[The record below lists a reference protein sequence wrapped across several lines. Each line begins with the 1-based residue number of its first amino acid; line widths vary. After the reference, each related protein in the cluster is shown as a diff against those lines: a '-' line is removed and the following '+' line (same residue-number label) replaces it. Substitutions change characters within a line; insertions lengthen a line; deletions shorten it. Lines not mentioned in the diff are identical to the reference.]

1 MNAIS
6 LDSAGRVKSVAISVG
21 DLTSMGEN
29 SYDSSEQANID
40 DIIGVAEQLKSTP
53 ALTPVASQKCAISQK
68 HGGTSVHHFL
78 YTVPHLFTLTE
89 DLIGGLNIMVREY
102 SALDIIIEEGTVLS
116 HVFVLASGTVEVI
129 NARVGRTSIVGH
141 RRVGSITAPNIFGM
155 DDVILEKPTE
165 FSYHASSS
173 ATLLLISK
181 EQFCALFNHSP
192 IFSNSVSGQILHTL
206 SAFSMFED
214 FCRSLFGLSTS
225 SVSGRSNFGEEGYK
239 LSMPTAVNIYKAS
252 GTVFHKL
259 MHSSSVDTDALRYCV
274 KRLPENITETF
285 VVIVSRTTTAFL
297 SEGFAL
303 TNTNHLEM
311 ATRYRPTWKIGERG
325 QTVVIARDGFTDIID
340 FVTNLCMLMV
350 ESKKIRMRLQRL
362 SSPFALDI
370 LRNSLVDNDDVPID
384 VVKSLLAKLPFS
396 ESEIDGLTQI
406 WEGPRVMKML
416 YNILLQREEYVVY
429 IDVNMSKKFAPDPYL
444 NWSLSIIRHI
454 RSELGLK
461 DGNGDS
467 LPKDLT
473 IDILFSSNI
482 TVKTLL
488 CSASEAFK
496 DILEGYKLEWE
507 KSNNS
512 SIHPKDRDIYIL
524 QHLLE
529 QDETLREAY
538 KERLK
543 ASGFI
548 MMEDSRAS
556 ALIVDLINVSKLNFS
571 VIDASLRNN
580 LVSPTNKKTNNFII
594 NIDRTFGAQIETVLR
609 SLILTFGD
617 YIRSVNVN
625 GSVAGLV
632 GNRGD
637 VVLPTKLL
645 FSKQSFGEDSTDET
659 RNCNVDDIGEND
671 VLPFLE
677 NGTVSLHRG
686 ACVTI
691 PGVILYSDSVMRF
704 YKVVHGC
711 TSIDMRSS
719 YVARQLEE
727 SHRTGVLRK
736 GVCRRFLFYMD
747 TVPLKNG
754 DETESESE
762 SVKRDILFSVCATT
776 RSLLNMILSS

>member
-1 MNAIS
+1 MNEIS
-6 LDSAGRVKSVAISVG
+6 LDSAGRIQTVSISVG
-21 DLTSMGEN
+21 DVTTTTEN
-29 SYDSSEQANID
+29 SYDSNEQANID

-53 ALTPVASQKCAISQK
+53 ALTPVSTQKCAIIQK
-68 HGGTSVHHFL
+68 HSGTSVHHFL

-102 SALDIIIEEGTVLS
+102 SALDIIVEGGTILS

-141 RRVGSITAPNIFGM
+141 RRVGSITAPNIFGI

-181 EQFCALFNHSP
+181 QQFCALFGRSP
-192 IFSNSVSGQILHTL
+192 VFANSVSGQILHTL

-225 SVSGRSNFGEEGYK
+225 SVSGSSNFGEEGYK
-239 LSMPTAVNIYKAS
+239 LSMSTAVNIYKAS

-285 VVIVSRTTTAFL
+285 VVIVSRTTPVFI
-297 SEGFAL
+297 SEGLASTG
-303 TNTNHLEM
+303 TNNLEL
-311 ATRYRPTWKIGERG
+311 ARRYRPTWKIGERG

-340 FVTNLCMLMV
+340 FVTNLCMLTV

-370 LRNSLVDNDDVPID
+370 LRNSLVANEDAPTTI
-384 VVKSLLAKLPFS
+384 VKSLLAKLPFS
-396 ESEIDGLTQI
+396 ESEIDALTQI

-429 IDVNMSKKFAPDPYL
+429 IDVNMSRKFAQDPYL

-454 RSELGLK
+454 RTELGLS
-461 DGNGDS
+461 DANGDS

-473 IDILFSSNI
+473 IDVLFSSNI
-482 TVKTLL
+482 TIKTLL

-496 DILEGYKLEWE
+496 DLLEGYKMKLEE
-507 KSNNS
+507 SNNA
-512 SIHPKDRDIYIL
+512 SIHPNDRDIYIL
-524 QHLLE
+524 EHLLE

-538 KERLK
+538 RERLNS
-543 ASGFI
+543 SGFI
-548 MMEDSRAS
+548 MMEDSHAS
-556 ALIVDLINVSKLNFS
+556 ALVVDLINVSKLNFS
-571 VIDASLRNN
+571 IIDQSLRNN
-580 LVSPTNKKTNNFII
+580 LSSCKKPKPNNFII

-617 YIRSVNVN
+617 YIRSVNVS

-659 RNCNVDDIGEND
+659 RICNVDDIKEDD

-727 SHRTGVLRK
+727 THRTGVLRK

-747 TVPLKNG
+747 TVPLKND
-754 DETESESE
+754 DEKESEL
-762 SVKRDILFSVCATT
+762 VKRDILFSVCATS
-776 RSLLNMILSS
+776 RSLLNLILST